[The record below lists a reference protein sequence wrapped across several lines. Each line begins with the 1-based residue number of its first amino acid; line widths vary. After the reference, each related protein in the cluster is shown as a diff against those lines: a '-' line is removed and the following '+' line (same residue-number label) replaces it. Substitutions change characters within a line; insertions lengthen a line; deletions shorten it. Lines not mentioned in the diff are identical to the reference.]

1 MCLLFCFKAR
11 PVPAMREEAAER
23 LGIIVSVAMTKV
35 LVVDDE
41 QDLCD
46 ILRFDLESEGYE
58 VTTCGDAEGALA
70 LLTEPTEPQ
79 FDLILLDVMMD
90 KMSGFELASRL
101 RAAGDNTP
109 VIFLTARDS
118 HDDQLKGFECGA
130 DDYITK
136 PFSFDTVLARVRAVL
151 KRTAA
156 PAAKTATQATQDDG
170 KICCGGVVIDPGR
183 QSVTAAGR
191 GVELTRREYGILCL
205 MAENPN
211 IYFTREEIMT
221 RVWPEDALVND
232 RSVDVHIARLRK
244 KLGSEG
250 RRIVNRT
257 GFGYTMQA

>member
-1 MCLLFCFKAR
+1 MCLLFCFNTR
-11 PVPAMREEAAER
+11 PVPAMREAAAER

-136 PFSFDTVLARVRAVL
+136 PSRST
-151 KRTAA
+151 
-156 PAAKTATQATQDDG
+156 PCWHG
-170 KICCGGVVIDPGR
+170 
-183 QSVTAAGR
+183 
-191 GVELTRREYGILCL
+191 YG
-205 MAENPN
+205 P
-211 IYFTREEIMT
+211 Y
-221 RVWPEDALVND
+221 
-232 RSVDVHIARLRK
+232 
-244 KLGSEG
+244 
-250 RRIVNRT
+250 
-257 GFGYTMQA
+257 